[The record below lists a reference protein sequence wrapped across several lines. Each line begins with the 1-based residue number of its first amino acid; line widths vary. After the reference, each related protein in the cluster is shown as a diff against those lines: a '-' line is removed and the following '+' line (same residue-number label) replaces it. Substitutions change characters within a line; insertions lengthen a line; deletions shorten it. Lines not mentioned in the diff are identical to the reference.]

1 MIRPSASRLSA
12 SCAQLNFSFAYIQ
25 CAFEPG
31 VHSVCET
38 GPASLRPLSCTA
50 LGPRVIDRPRDSGS
64 GGFAPSSPAQPR
76 VTRRSAPLITV
87 GPLSSLALFF
97 LPRKNCPIEISFI
110 PRGAGFFR
118 GTWGRYLGLRRCVYR
133 CSEQHPA
140 PTSTCPCEYVA
151 RRPPHRRWVQ
161 ETQPHTYGCAERILT
176 AEFASFKYH
185 DRVEFP
191 IRY

>member
-1 MIRPSASRLSA
+1 M
-12 SCAQLNFSFAYIQ
+12 
-25 CAFEPG
+25 
-31 VHSVCET
+31 
-38 GPASLRPLSCTA
+38 
-50 LGPRVIDRPRDSGS
+50 PRRD
-64 GGFAPSSPAQPR
+64 
-76 VTRRSAPLITV
+76 
-87 GPLSSLALFF
+87 
-97 LPRKNCPIEISFI
+97 FI

-176 AEFASFKYH
+176 AEFQSRGAC
-185 DRVEFP
+185 RVEHTTRSRPRHELLRSRRPVPRWTRSESDAPTQPHDTTPFMYTTISLSTVHLP
-191 IRY
+191 TRGSSPRHSAVLLIFAMFRCPSRSNRNSFMTLDLI